1 MPDMRDKIVGYI
13 SELDAEIDRCTI
25 WVEEHMIGEA
35 CKVTAMESRIEA
47 LTEVKNDLQS
57 RLNEVI

>member
-1 MPDMRDKIVGYI
+1 MRDKIVEYI

-25 WVEEHMIGEA
+25 WVKEHTSGEA